1 MGLQLIWTTDS
12 AEAMSNARYD
22 KKIMSNTNSNFLVM
36 LNQLIQKT
44 TTELTKVERTK
55 YETLI
60 TIHVMK

>member
-1 MGLQLIWTTDS
+1 
-12 AEAMSNARYD
+12 
-22 KKIMSNTNSNFLVM
+22 M

-60 TIHVMK
+60 TIHVTLIKLCILTRIITGP